1 MQDMPS
7 EVPSGVGVH
16 QVPPEE
22 KCVHRWVVTNPRS
35 QFSRSLARGDL
46 VETTDQYCKNCEA
59 TRLNNV
65 VIPPERVGNA
75 HSELSEIYR

>member
-1 MQDMPS
+1 MDTNISTLTNGCLPGMA
-7 EVPSGVGVH
+7 H
-16 QVPPEE
+16 
-22 KCVHRWVVTNPRS
+22 HWVVTSPRS

-59 TRLNNV
+59 TRVNNV